1 MTDTPDGGP
10 AFPPMIKGAP
20 LGMSMRDYFA
30 GQALAGMWSRDDVK
44 ANGVEHMPELR
55 DFIANHAY
63 HMADAMLAARKAK
76 P

>member
-30 GQALAGMWSRDDVK
+30 ALTLAGI
-44 ANGVEHMPELR
+44 
-55 DFIANHAY
+55 IAEEGLAREADMKLVDAERCY
-63 HMADAMLAARKAK
+63 EMADAMLAARKAK